1 MSAQNEDNV
10 NPADNTN
17 TTAPADTVTTA
28 PADTVTL
35 TRADY
40 DALVNAPAVLLGDI
54 LAGKGRKA
62 LLTAVLVERNKRI
75 YWKGASYIPSEA
87 EVSEAGRAIPP
98 ALIGDLLCA
107 FLTAHS
113 EDPGAVLAEKHVA
126 DERESVRKYAASTAN
141 KRPAIKRAPL
151 AVDFAA
157 AYLRERSAQEAAAK
171 GAAGAAK
178 SAGAR
183 SAGGRATD
191 AE

>member
-1 MSAQNEDNV
+1 MSVQNEDNV
-10 NPADNTN
+10 NPTDD
-17 TTAPADTVTTA
+17 TTTTTVAPT
-28 PADTVTL
+28 DTVTL

-40 DALVNAPAVLLGDI
+40 DAMVNAPAVLLGDI

-62 LLTAVLVERNKRI
+62 LLTAVLMERNART
-75 YWKGASYIPSEA
+75 YRKGANYIPSEA
-87 EVSEAGRAIPP
+87 EVSEAGRAIPS

-107 FLTAHS
+107 LLTADS

-126 DERESVRKYAASTAN
+126 EERESVRKCAARTAN
-141 KRPAIKRAPL
+141 KRPAIKRAPV

-157 AYLRERSAQEAAAK
+157 SYLRERSAQEAAAK

-178 SAGAR
+178 SAGSR